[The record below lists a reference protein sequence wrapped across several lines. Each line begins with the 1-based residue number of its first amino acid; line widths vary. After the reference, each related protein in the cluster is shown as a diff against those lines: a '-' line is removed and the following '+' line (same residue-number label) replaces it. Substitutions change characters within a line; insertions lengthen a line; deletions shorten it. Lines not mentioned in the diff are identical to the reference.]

1 MCDTALPPLAIGPA
15 TRDALRR
22 HGLRVDYMPD
32 VYDGAHL
39 AEGLADRMGTGD
51 VLLFR
56 AESGSPELTEV
67 LRARGVPFRET
78 ALYRTRYVRGAPP
91 PDFDMAL
98 FTSASTVRG
107 LAACVPDGWDRSRV
121 QAVCIGEQTARAA
134 AGAGFANVTTASSAT
149 LEALVEAAVRAATA
163 DRSLIEEVH

>member
-1 MCDTALPPLAIGPA
+1 
-15 TRDALRR
+15 
-22 HGLRVDYMPD
+22 MPN

-51 VLLFR
+51 ILLFR

-67 LRARGVPFRET
+67 LRARGVPFREA
-78 ALYRTRYVRGAPP
+78 ALYRTRYARGASL

-98 FTSASTVRG
+98 FSSASTVRG

-149 LEALVEAAVRAATA
+149 LEALVEAAIRAASSSCPDARTHWSPGQ
-163 DRSLIEEVH
+163 RM